1 MNRLARRDWIFR
13 CVLPV
18 VVLVIAS
25 GMVGCRGAV
34 RADCGHRGGGS
45 PDFGGFEAVPS
56 VRIGS
61 IPFPGLVS
69 LYAEADPE
77 NLGEHVYHAG
87 VPFEGLTETE
97 RGLVYT
103 CRAGFL
109 DLAHVRNTIDNAAH
123 VHARLRYALRNGRRC
138 VRFRVFEP
146 SVYRVEIEYP
156 EAWWGLGTAEREGL
170 ADEYAVRAAET
181 LGLHTMTWH
190 EILTWYGYKTA
201 VIVDEKPSAFTYE
214 DSASHAVG
222 ARVAGRALRA
232 AVRAGAANDTQ
243 VFGTAVS
250 AELETVLDE
259 LGVVDREGLGEAVE
273 SVNGSWWSGLSV
285 NKRHLDSGVGG
296 EPITPWLVPGL
307 ARCDGVSAEV
317 FEFPALNELGGP
329 AGPSMRV
336 LIDPRVSE
344 ESRLLEDVRR
354 ERGLEARPDVI
365 DIEADFPVLLELI
378 GAECLEQFGPDA
390 LGP

>member
-1 MNRLARRDWIFR
+1 MDRLVCWNWCWRG
-13 CVLPV
+13 V
-18 VVLVIAS
+18 VCAVLVAVTT
-25 GMVGCRGAV
+25 GMGGCRGAV
-34 RADCGHRGGGS
+34 RADCGHRGGAD
-45 PDFGGFEAVPS
+45 PDFGDFVAAPS

-69 LYAEADPE
+69 LYAEADPDK
-77 NLGEHVYHAG
+77 LGEHVYRAG
-87 VPFEGLTETE
+87 VPFEGMPEAE

-109 DLAHVRNTIDNAAH
+109 DLAHVRNTIDNTAH
-123 VHARLRYALRNGRRC
+123 IHARLRYALRNGRRC

-156 EAWWGLGTAEREGL
+156 EGWWELDAVEREVL
-170 ADEYAVRAAET
+170 ADELAVRASES

-190 EILTWYGYKTA
+190 EILTWYGYKAT

-232 AVRAGAANDTQ
+232 AVQTGAATDAK
-243 VFGTAVS
+243 VFGMAVT
-250 AELETVLDE
+250 AELEAVLGE
-259 LGVVDREGLGEAVE
+259 LGVADRDGLGEAVE
-273 SVNGSWWSGLSV
+273 AVNGSWWSGLSV

-307 ARCDGVSAEV
+307 ARCSGVSAEV

-354 ERGLEARPDVI
+354 EHGLEARPDAI
-365 DIEADFPVLLELI
+365 DIEADFPVLLGLI
-378 GAECLEQFGPDA
+378 AAECLEQFGPDA